1 MTLSLAPGDV
11 VIAVLHSPREKL
23 WGVLVSTSPAG
34 IIVRGLDL
42 DAFEDWMRHEA
53 GGEDRMVGPATIF
66 LPIWRVERV
75 ERDEKLGQLPSF
87 ADRFRAMVGRQAAEA
102 LGWAAPSA
110 RRRGTRRPPAR
121 RG

>member
-1 MTLSLAPGDV
+1 VTRSLAPGDV
-11 VIAVLHSPREKL
+11 VIVALNSPREKL
-23 WGVLVSTSPAG
+23 WGVLLSTSPAG
-34 IIVRGLDL
+34 VIVRGLDL
-42 DAFEDWMRHEA
+42 NGFDDWVHQEA

-66 LPIWRVERV
+66 LPMGRVERV
-75 ERDEKLGQLPSF
+75 ERDERLGPVPSLS
-87 ADRFRAMVGRQAAEA
+87 DRFRAKVGRGAAEA